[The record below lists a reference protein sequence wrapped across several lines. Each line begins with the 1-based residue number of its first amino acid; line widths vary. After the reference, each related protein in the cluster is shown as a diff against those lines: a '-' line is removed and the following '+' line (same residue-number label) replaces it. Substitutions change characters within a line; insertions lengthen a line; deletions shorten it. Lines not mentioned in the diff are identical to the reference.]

1 MSVDFLQTSFEEI
14 IELRARVL
22 RPGRPIETAFFK
34 EDHQPSTIH
43 LAACCEGRVVSCVSL
58 VRSPWEEEPAWRLRG
73 MATDEK
79 YQRQGIGTG
88 LLQKLE
94 ELALNSPGPD
104 LVWCTSRVEV
114 IPFYEKQGWQ
124 VASDLFQVV
133 GVGPHK
139 MMIKQL
145 TRMETRINTDSVIT
159 DCTD

>member
-14 IELRARVL
+14 IQLRARIL
-22 RPGRPIETAFFK
+22 RPGRPIETAFFE
-34 EDHQPSTIH
+34 EDHQPSTSH
-43 LAACCEGRVVSCVSL
+43 LAACCGEKVVGCVSL

-73 MATDEK
+73 MATDEE

-88 LLQKLE
+88 LLQNLE

-124 VASDLFQVV
+124 VASELFQVA
-133 GVGPHK
+133 GVGPHR
-139 MMIKQL
+139 MMIKRL
-145 TRMETRINTDSVIT
+145 TRMDTDSGDT
-159 DCTD
+159 D

>member
-22 RPGRPIETAFFK
+22 RPGRPIETAFFE
-34 EDHQPSTIH
+34 EDHQPSTSH
-43 LAACCEGRVVSCVSL
+43 LAACCEGRVASCVSL
-58 VRSPWEEEPAWRLRG
+58 VRSPWEDEPAWRLRG

-124 VASDLFQVV
+124 VASDLFQVT
-133 GVGPHK
+133 GVGPHR
-139 MMIKQL
+139 MMTKHLITDSHGL
-145 TRMETRINTDSVIT
+145 ANTD
-159 DCTD
+159 